1 MPPTRLQKSK
11 KTRTSISVDIKKEVC
26 EYMLANPTAKHGAVA
41 LFFNEKYNGKLN
53 IDRTT
58 ITKIW
63 QNREKWL
70 AVLLNSQ
77 TSHIF
82 RQRSTQFPE
91 LDKALQIWTSQ
102 AVAAGLPL
110 TDVILQQKGMEL
122 AKMLNIEEDQL
133 KFTNGWVWRFKQR
146 NGLQKVNFSGEA
158 NSAPL
163 ATLPEERVRL
173 RALLAKY
180 DKEDI
185 YNADETGLFFRMEP
199 NQTLSTGAVAGRKK
213 VRLLIIL

>member
-1 MPPTRLQKSK
+1 
-11 KTRTSISVDIKKEVC
+11 
-26 EYMLANPTAKHGAVA
+26 
-41 LFFNEKYNGKLN
+41 
-53 IDRTT
+53 
-58 ITKIW
+58 
-63 QNREKWL
+63 
-70 AVLLNSQ
+70 
-77 TSHIF
+77 
-82 RQRSTQFPE
+82 
-91 LDKALQIWTSQ
+91 
-102 AVAAGLPL
+102 
-110 TDVILQQKGMEL
+110 MEL
-122 AKMLNIEEDQL
+122 ARTLNIGEDQL

-213 VRLLIIL
+213 VRLFIIL